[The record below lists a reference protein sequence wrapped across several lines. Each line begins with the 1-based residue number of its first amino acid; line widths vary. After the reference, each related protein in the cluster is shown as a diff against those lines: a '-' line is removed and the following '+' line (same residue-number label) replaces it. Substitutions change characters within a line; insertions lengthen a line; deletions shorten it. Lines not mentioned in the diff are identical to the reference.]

1 MRLPPALSHRLSRNT
16 VLLLADSGLTNVASF
31 AIIFIIARWYG
42 VEVVGQVS
50 LLVLTMS
57 VATLLGDLGA
67 GQAST
72 LLISRR
78 LAAMGGPKPGQAV
91 GAGLLQSAVGGA
103 LLGGLVLLI
112 PEVLPRIARAV
123 GAAGRADEVLRL
135 APLVPL
141 VAVWVVAATLMQQT
155 IGVFAGFQRMQYSLL
170 QNAVTHL
177 PRLGI
182 CAAVALLAG
191 PWEQIVHG
199 WTIWY
204 GLAAVFALGLLM
216 VVLRRCGARVSLTGY
231 RPLRRLRVG
240 AALFTPLAA
249 AFILQYLAM
258 GIIWWMD
265 PHGQGYRSVG
275 YYVPLWSLTRGYEVL
290 LWPVAVALLPAVS
303 DAHATRDA
311 AVLAGLV
318 RRALT
323 GTGLAAAAILGLFM
337 ALPEHLLGIFGPEYQ
352 HLVLPLSILAF
363 GMAFEAQRCALDPL
377 LNGSGLARWV
387 TGIEWSKFV
396 LLCGLAIPLYQAY
409 YLTGISVAF
418 VGALV
423 PAWIAKLLLIRFK
436 LHSPVAGRA
445 ALVAGLA
452 VAVFAVG
459 MIARGAF

>member
-1 MRLPPALSHRLSRNT
+1 MARLQGITGRLSRNV
-16 VLLLADSGLTNVASF
+16 VLLLVDSGLVNVVSF
-31 AIIFIIARWYG
+31 ASTVIVAWRYS
-42 VEVVGQVS
+42 VDVVGQLGVLLLISGIGS
-50 LLVLTMS
+50 LL
-57 VATLLGDLGA
+57 ADLGA

-103 LLGGLVLLI
+103 VLGAFVLLI

-123 GAAGRADEVLRL
+123 GAAGRADEALRL

-170 QNAVTHL
+170 QNAITHL

-249 AFILQYLAM
+249 AFILQYLAIC
-258 GIIWWMD
+258 IIWWMD

-311 AVLAGLV
+311 GVLAGLV
-318 RRALT
+318 RR
-323 GTGLAAAAILGLFM
+323 
-337 ALPEHLLGIFGPEYQ
+337 
-352 HLVLPLSILAF
+352 
-363 GMAFEAQRCALDPL
+363 
-377 LNGSGLARWV
+377 
-387 TGIEWSKFV
+387 
-396 LLCGLAIPLYQAY
+396 
-409 YLTGISVAF
+409 
-418 VGALV
+418 
-423 PAWIAKLLLIRFK
+423 
-436 LHSPVAGRA
+436 
-445 ALVAGLA
+445 LA
-452 VAVFAVG
+452 VADVTRLPFADGSFDRVCCMG
-459 MIARGAF
+459 VLHHLGRDAIRPALCEMARLLETGGEVAIIEPNSWNPYQRLFAWVRPPERGILNTSPRAIRRVVASVPGLTIARLAYDHTMPLPAIATFLLRRWRWPTGPRMTRLLE